1 MIPSDEE
8 PKIYTLPLGPPSRTN
23 KTDWAEA
30 PGYTRPIPIT
40 SSICLDFASQ
50 TSFLNLDS
58 RPALIL
64 APARTWHP
72 SVGLAMWN
80 QARQRAHEVGSTILW
95 CDGGEG
101 GLSGVIGDGFEEP
114 LQFGEGSWTKTI
126 GLTYPFSE
134 RKTVF
139 TWVGNFRAFLIVW
152 ALAGGGLVVQA
163 MAMTPG
169 TRASLFASSI
179 VKMKR
184 IANGLGG
191 ALHRSQPSDAE
202 RGEERGLIGDGG
214 RRDTTLLDLDDDEQ
228 EQEHQPQGSTYGAVQ
243 RA

>member
-1 MIPSDEE
+1 M
-8 PKIYTLPLGPPSRTN
+8 N
-23 KTDWAEA
+23 KSDWAEA

-50 TSFLNLDS
+50 TSFLSLDS

-80 QARQRAHEVGSTILW
+80 QARQRARETGSTILW

-114 LQFGEGSWTKTI
+114 FQFGEGSWTKTI

-134 RKTVF
+134 RKTMF
-139 TWVGNFRAFLIVW
+139 TSTWVGNLGGFVVVW
-152 ALAGGGLVVQA
+152 MLTGGGLVVQA
-163 MAMTPG
+163 VAVVYR
-169 TRASLFASSI
+169 TRTSLLAWNI
-179 VKMKR
+179 VKLKQTAR
-184 IANGLGG
+184 GL
-191 ALHRSQPSDAE
+191 LHRERHSDAE
-202 RGEERGLIGDGG
+202 RGEGRGLIGGG
-214 RRDTTLLDLDDDEQ
+214 GATLLDLDDDEQ
-228 EQEHQPQGSTYGAVQ
+228 EQVRQQTPTYGAMQ